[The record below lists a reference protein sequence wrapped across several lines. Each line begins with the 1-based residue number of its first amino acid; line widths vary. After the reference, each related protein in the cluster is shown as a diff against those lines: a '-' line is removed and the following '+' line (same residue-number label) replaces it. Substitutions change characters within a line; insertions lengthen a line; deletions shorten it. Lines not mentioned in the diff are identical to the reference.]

1 MARYFSLISI
11 WQEMPSCIFKCTHI
25 IHIFCRDIT
34 SGWLNQWVAW
44 GRGICRTQ
52 GVPAGGHRARVQIN
66 STFVYSV
73 VLSGEW
79 CSSCNKSRSH
89 IMSRVHSLHP
99 TIRWGA
105 RWQLSH
111 FNTMG
116 GTPRLLT
123 PYMYLLKN
131 ISLKNP
137 WKFENTCKCCVTAIL
152 N

>member
-1 MARYFSLISI
+1 MARYFSLISV

-34 SGWLNQWVAW
+34 SEWLNQWVAW
-44 GRGICRTQ
+44 YRGICRTQ
-52 GVPAGGHRARVQIN
+52 CVPAGGHRARVQIN
-66 STFVYSV
+66 STFVYSCFEWGV
-73 VLSGEW
+73 VQQLQQ
-79 CSSCNKSRSH
+79 KRSH
-89 IMSRVHSLHP
+89 VMSRAHSLHP

-131 ISLKNP
+131 TSLKIP
-137 WKFENTCKCCVTAIL
+137 WNFENRCKCCVTAIL